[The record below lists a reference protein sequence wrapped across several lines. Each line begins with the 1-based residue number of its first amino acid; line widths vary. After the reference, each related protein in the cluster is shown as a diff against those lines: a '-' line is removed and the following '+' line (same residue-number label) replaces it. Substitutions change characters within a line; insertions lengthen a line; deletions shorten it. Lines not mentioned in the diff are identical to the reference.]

1 MNVAQSRGDGGK
13 KGAEGGSG
21 EGGGEDLGVLHNKA
35 EMNSMI
41 TTLFDNGEGLVAPSG
56 VRFLN
61 SGDHTHTH
69 THRGKRGMI

>member
-1 MNVAQSRGDGGK
+1 MYTYALMMMSQSRGDGGK
-13 KGAEGGSG
+13 KGGEGGSG

-41 TTLFDNGEGLVAPSG
+41 TTLFDNGEGLVAPTG

-61 SGDHTHTH
+61 SGDYST
-69 THRGKRGMI
+69 